1 MNVCFFGIGGVGGYY
16 GTLLTKYFNET
27 GKGKTFFIARNK
39 HKNAIVEKGLLLK
52 KEGGKEE
59 IQIKPHSCTD
69 SVNDLP
75 VCDIVVVSV
84 KGYDLASATKE
95 ISKITDENTIILP
108 LLNGA
113 DIYDRMRPHLK
124 KGYILPACLYLG
136 THIESPGVIFQKG
149 GSCRISIGKD
159 PLYPDFY
166 PEKLIDLFKKADI
179 LIKYFEDVNVEIW
192 TKFIFIASFALVTAT
207 YNKTIGEV
215 ANDENLAILIKDIMR
230 EIESIANIL
239 KIKLPSN
246 IVETSFSKANQ
257 FSFETK
263 TSFQRD
269 VETKGKQSE
278 WDLFGGTVIRY
289 AEKFNISVNNTK
301 ETLDKLLKNFDAFK
315 KYNNESKNEKS

>member
-1 MNVCFFGIGGVGGYY
+1 MNICFFGVGGVGGYY

-27 GKGKTFFIARNK
+27 GKGKTFFIARDK
-39 HKNAIVEKGLLLK
+39 HKDAVLEKGLLLK

-59 IQIKPHSCTD
+59 ILIKPYFCTD

-84 KGYDLASATKE
+84 KGYDLESVTKD
-95 ISKITDENTIILP
+95 ISKITDENSIILP

-113 DIYDRMRPHLK
+113 DIYDRMRQHLK

-149 GSCRISIGKD
+149 GSCQISIGKD
-159 PLYPDFY
+159 PLYPEFY
-166 PEKLIDLFKKADI
+166 PETLMNLFKKANI
-179 LIKYFEDVNVEIW
+179 LIEFFEDVNIEIW
-192 TKFIFIASFALVTAT
+192 TKYIFIASFALVTAT

-215 ANDENLAILIKDIMR
+215 ANDGKLGILVKDIMQ
-230 EIESIANIL
+230 EIELIAKAL
-239 KIKLPSN
+239 KIELPSD
-246 IVETSFSKANQ
+246 IVETSFSKAYQ
-257 FSFETK
+257 FPFETK

-269 VETKGKQSE
+269 VETKGRQSE

-289 AEKFNISVNNTK
+289 SEKFNIPANNTK
-301 ETLDKLLKNFDAFK
+301 KTLHKLLR
-315 KYNNESKNEKS
+315 EL

>member
-1 MNVCFFGIGGVGGYY
+1 MNICFFGVGGVGGYY

-27 GKGKTFFIARNK
+27 GKGSTYFIARGR
-39 HKNAIVEKGLLLK
+39 HKDAILENGLLLK

-59 IQIKPHSCTD
+59 ILIKPYFCADT
-69 SVNDLP
+69 VNDLP
-75 VCDIVVVSV
+75 VFDIVVVSV
-84 KGYDLASATKE
+84 KGYDLENVCKE
-95 ISKITDENTIILP
+95 VTKITDENSIILP

-113 DIYDRMRPHLK
+113 DIYERMRQHLR
-124 KGYILPACLYLG
+124 KGYILPSCVYLG

-149 GSCRISIGKD
+149 GSCQISIGKD
-159 PLYPDFY
+159 PSTPEFYPD
-166 PEKLIDLFKKADI
+166 KLINLFKSADI
-179 LIKYFEDVNVEIW
+179 LIEFFEDVNIEIW

-215 ANDENLAILIKDIMR
+215 ASDGNLGILVKNIMQ
-230 EIESIANIL
+230 EIALIAKAL
-239 KIKLPSN
+239 KIKLPFD

-257 FSFETK
+257 FPFETK

-289 AEKFNISVNNTK
+289 AERFNIPANNTK
-301 ETLDKLLKNFDAFK
+301 ATLDKLLRDL
-315 KYNNESKNEKS
+315 